1 MEWSEAVMDDD
12 YDDNVACFIQDGD
25 RDVCFEVCIF
35 NMFAFGAVKMVWHD
49 IRVGSIRKG
58 KY

>member
-25 RDVCFEVCIF
+25 RDRHKT
-35 NMFAFGAVKMVWHD
+35 G
-49 IRVGSIRKG
+49 
-58 KY
+58 